1 MKNGRILAFGAALAV
16 SAGGF
21 VLTATPA
28 SAEQV
33 VVHAT
38 DIPTRVIRYADL
50 DLTDKIGQK
59 QLKRRVGTAVFDV
72 CDGSAS
78 YATFQSEGFCQT
90 AAWSQARPQMA
101 RAIERAQ
108 LLASL
113 NVKDTEPQAITIS
126 L

>member
-1 MKNGRILAFGAALAV
+1 MKKGRILAFGAAVAV
-16 SAGGF
+16 TTGGF

-38 DIPTRVIRYADL
+38 DVPTRVVRYADL
-50 DLTDKIGQK
+50 DLTAKAGQK
-59 QLKRRVGTAVFDV
+59 QLNRRVGTAVFDV
-72 CDGSAS
+72 CEDSES
-78 YATFQSEGFCQT
+78 YASFQSEGPCRT
-90 AAWSQARPQMA
+90 AAWSRAKPQIA

-113 NVKDTEPQAITIS
+113 GVKDTGAQEITIS